1 RPKTR
6 APMRTTVISAPLRHQ
21 LIAAEEAVAVVVH
34 PREAV
39 RQARHLLVHFH
50 PAEPAVAVE
59 VGGVVALVKA
69 LAHLRFALRTLAFV
83 PGADLAAHQ
92 VAVAVAIDRFDML
105 EQRAAAPAARLPA
118 RLHFG
123 PAQAAVAVGV
133 QARMVAAVAMRVP
146 AAVADHAAMAL

>member
-1 RPKTR
+1 FHVTGVQTCALP
-6 APMRTTVISAPLRHQ
+6 IS
-21 LIAAEEAVAVVVH
+21 
-34 PREAV
+34 
-39 RQARHLLVHFH
+39 
-50 PAEPAVAVE
+50 EPAVAVE

-92 VAVAVAIDRFDML
+92 VAVAVAIDRFEML

-146 AAVADHAAMAL
+146 AAVADHAAMALAVAPAVAVLRTLAGV